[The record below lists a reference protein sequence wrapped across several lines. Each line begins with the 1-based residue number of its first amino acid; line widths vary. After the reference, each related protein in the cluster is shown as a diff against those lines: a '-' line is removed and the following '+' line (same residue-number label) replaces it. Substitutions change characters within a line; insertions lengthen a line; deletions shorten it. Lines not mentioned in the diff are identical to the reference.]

1 MKVLLFSM
9 PDVMPMFH
17 PNAWRPP
24 NLGIASLAAN
34 TPDHDVTCADLITR
48 RENVRAAV
56 RDAMEHV
63 RPQLVGLSAMSFQYD
78 TALRTAELVREI
90 DPDVRVVLGGY
101 HATLLNEDVTRSP
114 RSSGLL
120 DFLIRGEGETAF
132 NRLVNA
138 LDGDGTL
145 EDVPGLSW
153 KRDGEWVHNGRGGL
167 EDLKTLRI
175 PKRSARLWNGEYFF
189 RGVQRGAGLRI
200 LLPSHIY
207 QVIDVLETSR
217 GCTMPCNFCSMRHM
231 YGRTFRTYDPER
243 VVADIADSKRHG
255 AQWILFADDNITLDV
270 KRFERLCDA
279 VIASGHTDV
288 SYIIQASSAGIASSE
303 KLVGKMDRANFRI
316 VFLGIENVSERNL
329 RQMKKGDIVEKTRRA
344 IRHLHKHGILIVG
357 GMITGLPDDR
367 AVDIAANYEFFRE
380 EKIDFFGDQIA
391 TPYPRT
397 DLRRELLDA
406 GLVTNVEDFSRYNG
420 FWANVR
426 TKHLSA
432 EELQFIRWKC
442 RRSYSAREHIT
453 PSIRKAYP
461 VYALMHLLVIRPIRR
476 LRHDLRNWNR
486 TEKEIYRADM
496 KRCEALND
504 FFGDRA

>member
-1 MKVLLFSM
+1 MNVLLFSM

-34 TPDHDVTCADLITR
+34 ATDHDVTCADLITR
-48 RENVRAAV
+48 REDVRTAV

-78 TALRTAELVREI
+78 TALRVAELVREI
-90 DPDVRVVLGGY
+90 DPEVRVVLGGY
-101 HATLLNEDVTRSP
+101 HATLLNEDVTRTP
-114 RSSGLL
+114 RSSTLF

-132 NRLVNA
+132 NRLLHA
-138 LDGDGTL
+138 LDDDGTL

-153 KRDGEWVHNGRGGL
+153 KSQGEWVHNARGGL
-167 EDLKTLRI
+167 EDLDALEI
-175 PKRSARLWNGEYFF
+175 PKRSARLWNDEYFF
-189 RGVQRGAGLRI
+189 RGVQRGSGLRI

-207 QVIDVLETSR
+207 QAIDVLETTR

-231 YGRTFRTYDPER
+231 YGRTFRTYDLDR
-243 VVADIADSKRHG
+243 VMADIDDSKRRG

-303 KLVGKMDRANFRI
+303 RLVRKMNRANFRI

-329 RQMKKGDIVEKTRRA
+329 RRMKKGDIVEKTRRA
-344 IRHLHKHGILIVG
+344 IRYLHNHGILIVG
-357 GMITGLPDDR
+357 GMIVGLPDDCK
-367 AVDIAANYEFFRE
+367 ADIAENYEFFRE
-380 EKIDFFGDQIA
+380 EQVDFFGDQIA

-397 DLRRELLDA
+397 DLRRELLE
-406 GLVTNVEDFSRYNG
+406 GGFVTNTEDFSRYNG

-432 EELQFIRWKC
+432 EELQFVRWKC
-442 RRSYSAREHIT
+442 RRNYSAHENIT
-453 PSIRKAYP
+453 PGLRKAYP
-461 VYALMHLLVIRPIRR
+461 VYALMHLLFIRPVRR
-476 LRHDLRNWNR
+476 FRRTLRNWNK
-486 TEKEIYRADM
+486 TERDIFLEDM
-496 KRCEALND
+496 KRCEALNR
-504 FFGDRA
+504 FFDDAV